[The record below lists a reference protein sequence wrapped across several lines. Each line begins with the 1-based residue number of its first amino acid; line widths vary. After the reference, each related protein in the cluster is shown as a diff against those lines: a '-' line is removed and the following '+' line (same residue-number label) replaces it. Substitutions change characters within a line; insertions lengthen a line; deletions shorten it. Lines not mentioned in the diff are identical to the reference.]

1 MSDRHAALLLTT
13 VHLPQLVTGFGT
25 VLLDMPR
32 HHIVTKSSAKNESTF
47 ISTILP
53 GHYFLTVLSFATVD
67 LTVFIDRPL

>member
-1 MSDRHAALLLTT
+1 M
-13 VHLPQLVTGFGT
+13 GFGT
-25 VLLDMPR
+25 VLLDKLMPR